1 VHSPAGHSA
10 FNTPLGLLRFIEKLR
25 TLSGGK
31 PVGFKLCIGF
41 RHEFIAIMK
50 AVGETGIY
58 PDFITV
64 DGAEG
69 GTGAAP
75 LEFSN

>member
-1 VHSPAGHSA
+1 M
-10 FNTPLGLLRFIEKLR
+10 L
-25 TLSGGK
+25 
-31 PVGFKLCIGF
+31 
-41 RHEFIAIMK
+41 
-50 AVGETGIY
+50 ETGIT

-75 LEFSN
+75 LEFSNHMGTPINDGLIFVHNSLVGINVRIKLE